1 MNGYCEQNNGI
12 LLRNTDFWLNMQ
24 VVRLLARVAFIC
36 NVCFLLASFIQWLPH
51 PPEGE
56 LISDIIVLGYIGSLL
71 INVVVNA
78 SVIILFVIGRL
89 RDAAIPLWLLVVNLL
104 FFVLQMVVLIINQK

>member
-1 MNGYCEQNNGI
+1 
-12 LLRNTDFWLNMQ
+12 MQ
-24 VVRLLARVAFIC
+24 IVRLLSRVAFIC

-71 INVVVNA
+71 INLIVNGA
-78 SVIILFVIGRL
+78 VLFLFVIGRL
-89 RDAAIPLWLLVVNLL
+89 KAAAIPVWLLVVNLL
-104 FFVLQMVVLIINQK
+104 FFVLQLILLIINQK